1 MRQDQQQPLPRDTM
15 MHHEVHVRYVQ
26 RHFLQSVC
34 SCGWLGAARRSPSL
48 AAEEG
53 QDHAI
58 LFDGAFTGIS
68 PEGGEHF
75 GAEGPPIIGVVIGDG
90 RRVSR

>member
-1 MRQDQQQPLPRDTM
+1 MHMQNTYEGIGKPVRLDQEQPLPSDTM
-15 MHHEVHVRYVQ
+15 MHHEVHVRHVQ

-34 SCGWLGAARRSPSL
+34 SCGWLGAARRSRSL

-58 LFDGAFTGIS
+58 LFDGEFTGILPGS
-68 PEGGEHF
+68 GE
-75 GAEGPPIIGVVIGDG
+75 
-90 RRVSR
+90 

>member
-15 MHHEVHVRYVQ
+15 MHHEVHVRHVQ

-34 SCGWLGAARRSPSL
+34 SCGWLGAARRSPTL
-48 AAEEG
+48 ATEEG

-58 LFDGAFTGIS
+58 LFNGAFTGIPS
-68 PEGGEHF
+68 EDGE
-75 GAEGPPIIGVVIGDG
+75 
-90 RRVSR
+90 

>member
-1 MRQDQQQPLPRDTM
+1 MGAATHPHNIYEGTGKTVHQDQDQPVPRDTM
-15 MHHEVHVRYVQ
+15 MHHEVQVRRVQ

-34 SCGWLGAARRSPSL
+34 SCGWLGAARRSSSL

-58 LFDGAFTGIS
+58 LFDGAFTGIPS
-68 PEGGEHF
+68 E
-75 GAEGPPIIGVVIGDG
+75 GAE
-90 RRVSR
+90 